1 MAQQHDDSW
10 RDLNGRDSNGGAGAV
25 AGAEAHAGENARTLN
40 GEKTRMLNGDDRW
53 KTPDADRDARV
64 SAGAG
69 RQREKA
75 TGAGAQAA
83 AGADRWAEEQMF
95 EEDVRTVLTL
105 MRPNRRERLL
115 GWNEYRTGGAHF
127 RATVSWNEEFEMN
140 DGGRGQM
147 RIPNMTDV
155 LEAILVGSARHDD
168 DLMPAEEF
176 EIYRGVVRELYRRLN
191 DLQSCYE

>member
-10 RDLNGRDSNGGAGAV
+10 RDQIGRDSNGGAGANAERY
-25 AGAEAHAGENARTLN
+25 AGNFD

-53 KTPDADRDARV
+53 KNQEAERNSRASAARE
-64 SAGAG
+64 
-69 RQREKA
+69 RQREKGKGA
-75 TGAGAQAA
+75 TGTGAREA

-95 EEDVRTVLTL
+95 EEDVRTVLML

-115 GWNEYRTGGAHF
+115 GWNEYRTGGSHF
-127 RATVSWNEEFEMN
+127 RATVSWDDEFEMN

-168 DLMPAEEF
+168 DLLPAEEF
-176 EIYRGVVRELYRRLN
+176 EIYRNVVRELYRRLD